1 MKITIEDVS
10 PETEDEII
18 IRCRELDD
26 ELMQLIYALKSGRTK
41 LTAYSDDGIIQL
53 SPKDIYYFESV
64 DNKVFACCEKS
75 VYEVRLKLYEIEK
88 MYERSDFMRISKS
101 MIADVS
107 KISRIIPSFN
117 SRMEAVMKNGE
128 KVIISRQYVSDLK
141 KKLEL

>member
-1 MKITIEDVS
+1 M
-10 PETEDEII
+10 
-18 IRCRELDD
+18 
-26 ELMQLIYALKSGRTK
+26 
-41 LTAYSDDGIIQL
+41 
-53 SPKDIYYFESV
+53 
-64 DNKVFACCEKS
+64 
-75 VYEVRLKLYEIEK
+75 YEVRLKLYEIEK

-107 KISRIIPSFN
+107 KIARIIPSFN

>member
-1 MKITIEDVS
+1 MKITIEDLS
-10 PETEDEII
+10 PDAEEEIV

-26 ELMQLIYALKSGRTK
+26 ELMKLIYALKSGRTR
-41 LTAYSDDGIIQL
+41 LTAYGDDGIVQL
-53 SPKDIYYFESV
+53 DPKEIYYFEAV

-75 VYEVRLKLYEIEK
+75 VFEIRLKLYELEK
-88 MYERSDFMRISKS
+88 MYEHSDFIRISKS

-128 KVIISRQYVSDLK
+128 KVIISRQYVSELK
-141 KKLEL
+141 KKLDL